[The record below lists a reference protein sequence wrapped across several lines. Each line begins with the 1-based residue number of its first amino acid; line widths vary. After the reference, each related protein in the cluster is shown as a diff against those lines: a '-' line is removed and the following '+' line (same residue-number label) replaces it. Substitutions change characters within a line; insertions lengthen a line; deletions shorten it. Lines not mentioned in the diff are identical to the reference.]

1 MLPTRVLELDS
12 TKGTISIVKRGN
24 QGAMLA
30 PSCIPLSQELLCVML
45 QSAAARHAGSSLLGN
60 SSSREVKR
68 DRRDQEPR
76 MYQAAPSLVLT
87 GASEN
92 IGLQLHLFLVYSKAR
107 LILKTTEALQMG
119 IGNGPNK
126 GV

>member
-1 MLPTRVLELDS
+1 
-12 TKGTISIVKRGN
+12 
-24 QGAMLA
+24 
-30 PSCIPLSQELLCVML
+30 
-45 QSAAARHAGSSLLGN
+45 
-60 SSSREVKR
+60 
-68 DRRDQEPR
+68 